1 MGTLRAVLRD
11 LLLALGIGLAVGLAL
26 CLLFG
31 LLGGLIGGA
40 FYKGVVAARSAVL
53 LAGGILLL
61 FSFFLLLKGGNLPE
75 EAFRLRL
82 KKKRELEPDFQPPR
96 PLNLYRVVARPYTT
110 LATAAGI
117 LLVSLLPDLL
127 LIHL

>member
-1 MGTLRAVLRD
+1 MGTLKAVLRD

-40 FYKGVVAARSAVL
+40 LRQGAVAARSAVL

-61 FSFFLLLKGGNLPE
+61 FSALLLLKGGNLPE

-82 KKKRELEPDFQPPR
+82 KKKREQDFQPPR
-96 PLNLYRVVARPYTT
+96 PLHLYRVVARPYTT
-110 LATAAGI
+110 LATAVGI